1 MLSVIMILASA
12 VIAVGTVY
20 LQGINLKSVLS
31 VTSYLTLGFI
41 SPILGIVLGIVYLY
55 LDKGS
60 LIAFKLCHFI

>member
-1 MLSVIMILASA
+1 MILASA
-12 VIAVGTVY
+12 VIAVGTLY